1 MIGRNPPKAV
11 SAMLGQ
17 PQQQYLKRVL
27 RVSTLLAGLVTSP
40 AFATDYT
47 RLAQSGQTANS
58 LPSQPIQ
65 LNEAATSCQINCE
78 TSAMNC
84 INNRGLVSGPVAD
97 ANPDVRTQC
106 SLSCSSRHLVCK
118 QGC

>member
-84 INNRGLVSGPVAD
+84 INNCGLVSGPVAD
-97 ANPDVRTQC
+97 PNPDFRTQC
-106 SLSCSSRHLVCK
+106 SLSCSSRQLVCK
-118 QGC
+118 RGC

>member
-1 MIGRNPPKAV
+1 
-11 SAMLGQ
+11 MLGQ
-17 PQQQYLKRVL
+17 SQQQYLKHVL
-27 RVSTLLAGLVTSP
+27 QVSMLLAGLVASP
-40 AFATDYT
+40 VFATDYT
-47 RLAQSGQTANS
+47 RLPQSGQTANS

-84 INNRGLVSGPVAD
+84 INNCGLVSGPVAD

-106 SLSCSSRHLVCK
+106 SLSCSSQQLVCK

>member
-1 MIGRNPPKAV
+1 
-11 SAMLGQ
+11 MLRQ
-17 PQQQYLKRVL
+17 SRQQYLKHVIQ
-27 RVSTLLAGLVTSP
+27 VSMLLAGLVTSP
-40 AFATDYT
+40 AFATDCT

-65 LNEAATSCQINCE
+65 LNEAATSCRINCE

-84 INNRGLVSGPVAD
+84 INNCGLVSGPVSD

-106 SLSCSSRHLVCK
+106 SLSCSSRQLVCK